1 MTTNKFISHKNVGVF
16 GNLTKNR
23 ASRSKVCLACYKL
36 LYEPR
41 PTYYPGSF
49 YPPPPPTAI
58 SFSLAQ
64 EGDKKREILK
74 ARLHFLPNG
83 LLAFVKI
90 IIVDF
95 LPACVEIVLKTDQLL
110 LYFLKNHLTIF
121 GN

>member
-1 MTTNKFISHKNVGVF
+1 MNLAQPTTQVPF
-16 GNLTKNR
+16 T
-23 ASRSKVCLACYKL
+23 
-36 LYEPR
+36 
-41 PTYYPGSF
+41 
-49 YPPPPPTAI
+49 PPPPAI

-83 LLAFVKI
+83 LLAFVKRCFKI
-90 IIVDF
+90 IIVNF
-95 LPACVEIVLKTDQLL
+95 FRACVEIVLKTDQLL